1 MNTQTEAL
9 RLTEWFDECDGFA
22 QGTQA
27 PHKWVLQANAEL
39 HRLHVENEQLR
50 QAIEQAEKQKCPWPD
65 GECTTCK
72 KAEKQEHYCQE
83 WDFMKIDKDSPEF
96 DACLCF
102 PKPSLWFAIH
112 NDGNVKYTT
121 DSARAKGWKES
132 GSYRVVRDY
141 YTAPPKR
148 EWVNLTDDEL
158 RDALHTCPHDT
169 VEKVRVRWLYAKEF
183 ARAIEAKLKEKN
195 T

>member
-1 MNTQTEAL
+1 MNDLRKAAEIKQPEAL
-9 RLTEWFDECDGFA
+9 RLIKWFDECDGFA

-39 HRLHVENEQLR
+39 HRLYVENEQLH
-50 QAIEQAEKQKCPWPD
+50 QTIEQAEKQKCPWPD
-65 GECTTCK
+65 GECTTC
-72 KAEKQEHYCQE
+72 EKIQ
-83 WDFMKIDKDSPEF
+83 
-96 DACLCF
+96 L
-102 PKPSLWFAIH
+102 KPSLWFAIH

-148 EWVNLTDDEL
+148 EWQGLTNEDKQEAFDETQE
-158 RDALHTCPHDT
+158 ASGGF
-169 VEKVRVRWLYAKEF
+169 WEF
-183 ARAIEAKLKEKN
+183 ADYLEAKLKEKN